1 MFPASRVSAPEW
13 RVPPGNGETQKGTS
27 FAASVASQETQ
38 HSREITRK
46 MVGERFYVLRLPRIH
61 RATSVNTAR
70 FVLPSF
76 QPPRLDATLCNR
88 IANKQTNGP
97 RESDLFVLQ
106 TFFLSLLSRFE
117 RHPHHARFSLLL
129 YTHYLLYTLHLLY
142 THYYICCARLYE
154 CFIFLLFFL
163 FKEEGRNWSTRL
175 EPLLRS
181 PFITANIAW
190 HATCVR
196 GTF

>member
-27 FAASVASQETQ
+27 FVASVASQETQ

-117 RHPHHARFSLLL
+117 RHPHHARFSLLHVTI
-129 YTHYLLYTLHLLY
+129 YTRP
-142 THYYICCARLYE
+142 CARLYE

>member
-1 MFPASRVSAPEW
+1 
-13 RVPPGNGETQKGTS
+13 
-27 FAASVASQETQ
+27 
-38 HSREITRK
+38 

-117 RHPHHARFSLLL
+117 RHPHHARFSLLHVTI
-129 YTHYLLYTLHLLY
+129 YVVYTLDRVHVY
-142 THYYICCARLYE
+142 TSV
-154 CFIFLLFFL
+154 LFFFFSFFL
-163 FKEEGRNWSTRL
+163 KKRDETDR
-175 EPLLRS
+175 PD
-181 PFITANIAW
+181 
-190 HATCVR
+190 
-196 GTF
+196 

>member
-88 IANKQTNGP
+88 IANKQTNKRAERKWPVRPTNLFSFPLISIRTSSTP
-97 RESDLFVLQ
+97 RSVLTLTIYTLLTIHTTLTIHTLLYMLC
-106 TFFLSLLSRFE
+106 TFIRVFYFSSFLSF
-117 RHPHHARFSLLL
+117 
-129 YTHYLLYTLHLLY
+129 
-142 THYYICCARLYE
+142 
-154 CFIFLLFFL
+154 
-163 FKEEGRNWSTRL
+163 
-175 EPLLRS
+175 
-181 PFITANIAW
+181 
-190 HATCVR
+190 
-196 GTF
+196 